1 MMDTDGSTGRS
12 GDDAVQL
19 LTDAECWHL
28 LDGASFGR
36 LAVSVGNQPE
46 IFPVN
51 FLADGHTV
59 LFRTAEGTKLLE
71 LTINSLVAFESDYY
85 SDTDAWSVV
94 IKGRARAIESQS
106 EIFAAD
112 QLPLAPWIPT
122 LKYVYVRIQ
131 PTEVTGRRFARG
143 PEPDRY

>member
-1 MMDTDGSTGRS
+1 MMNTDDFTAPS
-12 GDDAVQL
+12 GEGAVHVL
-19 LTDAECWHL
+19 SEAECWQL

-36 LAVSVGNQPE
+36 LAVSVDNQPE

-51 FLADGHTV
+51 YYADGRTV

-71 LTINSLVAFESDYY
+71 LTINALVAFESDQY

-94 IKGRARAIESQS
+94 VKGHARVIASQS

-122 LKYVYVRIQ
+122 LKYIYVRVE
-131 PTEVTGRRFARG
+131 PTEISGRRFARG
-143 PEPDRY
+143 PEPERY